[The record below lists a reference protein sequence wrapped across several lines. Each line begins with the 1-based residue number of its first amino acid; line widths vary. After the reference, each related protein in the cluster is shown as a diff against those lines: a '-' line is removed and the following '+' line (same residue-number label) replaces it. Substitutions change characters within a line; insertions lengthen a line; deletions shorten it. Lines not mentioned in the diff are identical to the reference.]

1 MLQFLNEWYRRYF
14 SDPQAVFLFLLLLFL
29 FAVIIFM
36 GDMLAPL
43 FAAIVIAYLL
53 ETPVRKLQQTG
64 LPRNLSVT
72 SIFLP
77 FMAALFILVLGLIPV
92 LSAQVTQF
100 FQELPDLIND
110 GHQLLH
116 RLPET
121 YPQFFSTKQVDEIIN
136 AIQRTL
142 TEFGHSVLSVSLASI
157 PEVITLVVYLII
169 GPLLVFFLL
178 KDKAIIVAWLKGF
191 LPKDRRLLTQVWV
204 EMDAQIGNYIRGKFT
219 ELIIVAIA
227 TYLIFAWMGLSYAL
241 LLAVLNGLSVVVP
254 FVGTTLVTVPVVF
267 AAYAQWG
274 WSTDVAWVTVA
285 YFAIHLVDA
294 NFVVP
299 LLFSEAVDLHPVA
312 IIVAILVFGGLWGF
326 WGVFFAIPLATLVR
340 ALLTIWPRP
349 SAETPVVNS

>member
-14 SDPQAVFLFLLLLFL
+14 SDPQAVFLSLLLLFL

-36 GDMLAPL
+36 GNMLAPL

-53 ETPVRKLQQTG
+53 ETPVRKLEGAG
-64 LPRNLSVT
+64 LPRNLAVT

-77 FMAALFILVLGLIPV
+77 FMAALLILVLGLIPV
-92 LSAQVTQF
+92 LSTQVTQF
-100 FQELPDLIND
+100 FQELPNLIND
-110 GHQLLH
+110 GHQLLR

-121 YPQFFSTKQVDEIIN
+121 YPQFFSTEQVDEIIN

-178 KDKAIIVAWLKGF
+178 KDKGIIVAWLKGF
-191 LPKDRRLLTQVWV
+191 LPRDRRLLTEVWI

-219 ELIIVAIA
+219 ELIIVAVV
-227 TYLIFAWMGLSYAL
+227 TYIIFAWMGLSYAL

-274 WSTDVAWVTVA
+274 WTADVVWVTVA
-285 YFAIHLVDA
+285 YFGIHLVDA

-340 ALLTIWPRP
+340 ALLTIWPR
-349 SAETPVVNS
+349 SGAELASR